1 MTGQRFV
8 AAAVQGSPE
17 FLDLQATMQ
26 KVDFLI
32 RESAA
37 KGATLIVFPEAYVSG
52 FPYWIWGDTPSIETE
67 GFERLWESAIDVPG
81 VETEHIGE
89 AASNAGAV
97 VVIGVNER
105 DSTYGRATLYNTMLT
120 FDADGSLVRRHR
132 KTVPTYKERTVWGAG
147 DGSGLPVADT
157 AVGPL
162 GGLICWENYLPL
174 ARFHQYAQ
182 GVQVHVAPTLDES
195 PQWIDLMRTIGA
207 EGRIYAVSAC
217 QFLDPRVIASHPL
230 LAGFPKTPP
239 MPLAGSSVI
248 VDPHGTVI
256 AGPSPEMDA
265 ILTAEIDPREIV
277 RAKHSLDVTGHSL
290 RPDLFQLTVDTR
302 PRGPFTVPDGP
313 VRN

>member
-1 MTGQRFV
+1 MTGQGFV

-17 FLDLQATMQ
+17 FLDLPATVQ

-32 RESAA
+32 REASAR
-37 KGATLIVFPEAYVSG
+37 GASLIVFPEAFVSG
-52 FPYWIWGDTPSIETE
+52 FPYWIWGDRASTESE

-81 VETEHIGE
+81 AEIERIGE
-89 AASNAGAV
+89 SARNAGAV

-105 DSTYGRATLYNTMLT
+105 DSSYGRATLYNTMLT
-120 FDADGSLVRRHR
+120 FDADGTLVRRHR

-162 GGLICWENYLPL
+162 GGLICWENYMPL

-195 PQWIDLMRTIGA
+195 PQWVDLMRTIGA
-207 EGRIYAVSAC
+207 EGRIYSISAC
-217 QFLDPRVIASHPL
+217 QFLDPRILASESL

-239 MPLAGSSVI
+239 AALAGSSVI

-256 AGPSPEMDA
+256 AGPSPDMDA
-265 ILTAEIDPREIV
+265 ILTAEIDPLEIV
-277 RAKHSLDVTGHSL
+277 RAKHSLDVVGHSF
-290 RPDLFQLTVDTR
+290 RPDLFHLTVDTR
-302 PRGPFTVPDGP
+302 PRAPFTAPLTQIQH
-313 VRN
+313 